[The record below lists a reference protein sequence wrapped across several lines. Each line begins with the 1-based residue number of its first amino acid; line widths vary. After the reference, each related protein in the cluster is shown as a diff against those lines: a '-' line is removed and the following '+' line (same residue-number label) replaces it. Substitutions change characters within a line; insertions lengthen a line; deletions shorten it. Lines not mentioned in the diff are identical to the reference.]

1 MPTRRELLQGLVCL
15 PLAAQLALDSGA
27 PRAPAKDA
35 DSGRPGRGYA
45 CALGEDADATLLP
58 ASRRVGEHLALALS
72 GTAKPAADVLAKQS
86 GSADAAW
93 IELSPADRGGVDDGP
108 LAERIRTA
116 ASVSLIEGGVLDWLV
131 TLWPARRR
139 SAVLQAIG
147 ECAYTGGRVIGR
159 GSTAFLV
166 AGGGVVNGP
175 THDAIGESRLRLT
188 DPHASGQQR
197 MAVGLGLCGDFLVDT
212 QARANGSLL
221 RLLSTMF
228 EQHVDHGVFLGAGSA
243 LCGDL
248 ETKAWVALGP
258 EALLY
263 LDLSGSRRESR
274 SIEGARLSTLCAG
287 DGWSRRERGL
297 FSTGEAA
304 NFGAS
309 AEEVRVADALLANA
323 LCAPPSARKI
333 WRDDRAR
340 VELRQDFDSRAF
352 SGPGAAQAR
361 GQRLRLDVAL
371 ERGRFGEL

>member
-1 MPTRRELLQGLVCL
+1 MNV
-15 PLAAQLALDSGA
+15 
-27 PRAPAKDA
+27 
-35 DSGRPGRGYA
+35 
-45 CALGEDADATLLP
+45 
-58 ASRRVGEHLALALS
+58 
-72 GTAKPAADVLAKQS
+72 
-86 GSADAAW
+86 AW
-93 IELSPADRGGVDDGP
+93 VELSPADRGGVDDGP

-116 ASVSLIEGGVLDWLV
+116 ASVSLIEGKVLDWLV

-139 SAVLQAIG
+139 SAVLQALG

-243 LCGDL
+243 LSCDL

-258 EALLY
+258 DALLY
-263 LDLSGSRRESR
+263 VDLSGSRRESR

-297 FSTGEAA
+297 FSTGVAA

-352 SGPGAAQAR
+352 SGLGAAPAR
-361 GQRLRLDVAL
+361 GQRLRLDVSL
-371 ERGRFGEL
+371 ERGRFGELGQ